1 MGAPSPRAFR
11 SVEEWKSALM
21 SLPDS
26 NFLQLM
32 RSVFGNIKTPF
43 NKQRLLDDLFALLSR
58 EEIRKTIAA
67 YLDEQDQRVIAAI
80 ALLREPAPGELK
92 NFFFGDL
99 SYVDLQAL
107 LVNLE
112 ERLVL
117 YRLGED
123 MRLALNPVLEPVLS
137 PLAAGYASLFPS
149 FPAEKV
155 KKPQKPSRK
164 DEKGP
169 APAFIRDGC
178 FFASLFAFISGENDF
193 FKLEGG
199 IRKKI
204 LDEGERAFPGLDLE
218 LASGALGELGL
229 FRADDER
236 FLGDDRRIKDFAGL
250 SARERG
256 EYWAAGV
263 FLCLHGTET
272 AWSGLSRGRVRGT
285 ASFIHRFCLFLDPRR
300 GYPQITLRRFAE
312 LLGREE
318 GGSSHWGGG
327 GGRVYENKGTFSFEP
342 LMDTLLKTGL
352 LEGDGELWK
361 TGPLFVPP
369 ASSGESPE
377 RPVIAMDTAFSF
389 IVYPE
394 ISFADVLALA
404 RFCSLKSGAG
414 RQGTAVCFELTRHS
428 VIRGFDRGLG
438 SEDMLELLGRLSGSR
453 LDESLGWTLKDWEKR
468 YTAVALHQGL
478 VLTLAEDMRYLAGAE
493 PVASLINRTLGPGI
507 YLLGPAAR
515 SEAAGALKK
524 AGVDIIAQPP
534 LSGEAQDKQE
544 GSVFFSSLKDN
555 PLKERAFLS
564 AAHYP
569 PGSSFGG
576 AAVSGDP
583 GSFDSGFIKERFHK
597 ILDGMKLSKSE
608 RDELSARID
617 RRLVLSEAQLEGSSI
632 KYEKLEARGLDFAG
646 KAAVARQAIASGSL
660 VEVSWPEPGGG
671 TRRTTGIPLSLEK
684 KGGESLLVL
693 KPQAGEAGEKELS
706 VLLAKISLIR
716 RIKQSI
722 FET

>member
-1 MGAPSPRAFR
+1 
-11 SVEEWKSALM
+11 
-21 SLPDS
+21 
-26 NFLQLM
+26 M

-43 NKQRLLDDLFALLSR
+43 NKQRLLDDLFVLLSR

-67 YLDEQDQRVIAAI
+67 YLDEQDYRVIAAI
-80 ALLREPAPGELK
+80 ALLKEPPPGELK
-92 NFFFGDL
+92 NFFLGEM
-99 SYVDLQAL
+99 SYADLQAL

-123 MRLALNPVLEPVLS
+123 MRLALNPVLEPVLA
-137 PLAAGYASLFPS
+137 PLIAGHALLFPS
-149 FPAEKV
+149 YPADPAENV

-169 APAFIRDGC
+169 DGAFIRDGC
-178 FFASLFAFISGENDF
+178 FFASLFAFISGESGENGI

-204 LDEGERAFPGLDLE
+204 LDEGKRFFPGLDLE
-218 LASGALGELGL
+218 LAVEALKELGL
-229 FRADDER
+229 FRADGER

-263 FLCLHGTET
+263 FLCLHRAET
-272 AWSGLSRGRVRGT
+272 ALGGLSRSRVRG
-285 ASFIHRFCLFLDPRR
+285 AALFIHRFCLLLDSRR
-300 GYPQITLRRFAE
+300 CYPQITLRRFAE
-312 LLGREE
+312 LLANEDG
-318 GGSSHWGGG
+318 GGSSW
-327 GGRVYENKGTFSFEP
+327 GGRVHESKVKLSFEH
-342 LMDTLLKTGL
+342 LMETLQKTGL
-352 LEGDGELWK
+352 LEGDGELWRP
-361 TGPLFVPP
+361 GPLFVPP
-369 ASSGESPE
+369 GSSPPGENPD

-394 ISFADVLALA
+394 ISFADALALA
-404 RFCSLKSGAG
+404 RFCSLKSGSG
-414 RQGTAVCFELTRHS
+414 RQGAAVCFELTRPS
-428 VIRGFDRGLG
+428 VVRGFDRGLG

-453 LDESLGWTLKDWEKR
+453 LDENLGWTLEDWEKR

-478 VLTLAEDMRYLAGAE
+478 VLTLAEDMRYLAEAE
-493 PVASLINRTLGPGI
+493 PVASLISRTLGPGI
-507 YLLGPAAR
+507 YLLARAAR

-534 LSGEAQDKQE
+534 SGGESPRDRQE
-544 GSVFFSSLKDN
+544 GSAFFPPLKDN
-555 PLKERAFLS
+555 PPKERAFPY
-564 AAHYP
+564 AGI
-569 PGSSFGG
+569 PGSAPCG
-576 AAVSGDP
+576 AAVFGDA
-583 GSFDSGFIKERFHK
+583 GSSIKERFRK
-597 ILDGMKLSKSE
+597 VLDGMKLSRPEK
-608 RDELSARID
+608 DELAARID

-646 KAAVARQAIASGSL
+646 KAAIARQAIASGSI

-671 TRRTTGIPLSLEK
+671 TRRVTGIPLSLDK
-684 KGGESLLVL
+684 KGGESVFVL
-693 KPQAGEAGEKELS
+693 KPQAGEEEEKEIS

>member
-1 MGAPSPRAFR
+1 MNTGSPWAFR
-11 SVEEWKSALM
+11 SVGEWKSALM
-21 SLPDS
+21 ILPDS

-43 NKQRLLDDLFALLSR
+43 NKQRLLDDLFVLLSR

-67 YLDEQDQRVIAAI
+67 YLDEQDHRIIAAI
-80 ALLREPAPGELK
+80 ALLKEPAPGELK
-92 NFFFGDL
+92 NFFVGEL

-123 MRLALNPVLEPVLS
+123 MRLALNPVLEPVLA
-137 PLAAGYASLFPS
+137 PLAADPALLFPS

-169 APAFIRDGC
+169 ASAFIRDGC
-178 FFASLFAFISGENDF
+178 FFASLFAFISGESGENGI

-204 LDEGERAFPGLDLE
+204 LDEGKRFFPGLDVE
-218 LASGALGELGL
+218 LAVGALKELGL
-229 FRADDER
+229 FRADGER
-236 FLGDDRRIKDFAGL
+236 LLGDDRRIKEFAAL
-250 SARERG
+250 PIRERG

-263 FLCLHGTET
+263 FLCLHGEET
-272 AWSGLSRGRVRGT
+272 ALGSLSRGRVR
-285 ASFIHRFCLFLDPRR
+285 AAVSCIHRFCLLLDPRR
-300 GYPQITLRRFAE
+300 CYPQITLRRFVE
-312 LLGREE
+312 LLAKEDG
-318 GGSSHWGGG
+318 GGSPP
-327 GGRVYENKGTFSFEP
+327 GRVHENKAVFSFDY
-342 LMDTLLKTGL
+342 LLDTLLKTGL

-369 ASSGESPE
+369 GFFLPGERPGQ
-377 RPVIAMDTAFSF
+377 PVIAMDTAFSF
-389 IVYPE
+389 IVLPE

-404 RFCSLKSGAG
+404 RFCSLKAGAG
-414 RQGTAVCFELTRHS
+414 RQGAAVCFELTRPS
-428 VIRGFDRGLG
+428 VVRGFDRGLG

-468 YTAVALHQGL
+468 YMAVALHQGL
-478 VLTLAEDMRYLAGAE
+478 VLTLAEDMRYLAEAE

-507 YLLGPAAR
+507 YLLAPASR
-515 SEAAGALKK
+515 SEAAAALRK

-534 LSGEAQDKQE
+534 LNGEPSRDRQE
-544 GSVFFSSLKDN
+544 GSAFFSSLKDN
-555 PLKERAFLS
+555 LPKEQAGLYAGIS
-564 AAHYP
+564 
-569 PGSSFGG
+569 GSVSGG
-576 AAVSGDP
+576 AAVCGDA
-583 GSFDSGFIKERFHK
+583 GSIKEKFRRV
-597 ILDGMKLSKSE
+597 LDGMKLSKPE
-608 RDELSARID
+608 RDELAARID

-632 KYEKLEARGLDFAG
+632 KFEKLEARGLDFAG
-646 KAAVARQAIASGSL
+646 KAAIARQAVASGSL
-660 VEVSWPEPGGG
+660 LEVSWPEPGGG
-671 TRRTTGIPLSLEK
+671 IMRATGIPLSLEK

-693 KPQAGEAGEKELS
+693 KLQAGAEDEKEIS